1 MDSEKTA
8 IIIASKENP
17 LDAFAKELN
26 SRKVLTRVLFRED
39 MVGFES
45 MERTLKKSII
55 L

>member
-26 SRKVLTRVLFRED
+26 AEKF
-39 MVGFES
+39 
-45 MERTLKKSII
+45 
-55 L
+55 